1 MRAILKKISSA
12 ALAVLGL
19 MSSNLDSSAQTVTL
33 IPWVGENWEYNDTT
47 TAAANLHGDDAWK
60 QLSYDTSAVPGW
72 KSGPPLFGNDG
83 GGIYNGVGRPFTG
96 GINGFITPLNRAIDA
111 AASARVTFYFRKKFT
126 YTGPTANLILDTS
139 WVHDDGIVVYLN
151 GQEILRSKMRVPA
164 PDPVLWDTLGANS
177 DDAAFPPNVVEGFE
191 YVQDLSSAALVNGE
205 NIIAVEL
212 HQSSTTSSDVAFA
225 MQMKGT
231 IPFAP
236 TITDTTQPTNR
247 TVIANRSTTLAVFAS
262 GSRPVTYQWYFKP
275 TGGDFSPILDAT
287 NSTYT
292 IASMAATDDGE
303 YYASAANPVG
313 TADSGAARVIYTDDS
328 TPPSVVRVSQDG
340 AFDRVIVTFNE
351 VIGNASAIDPFNF
364 DVTDGINDP
373 LGVTSST
380 PSADGKSV
388 ILVLGAPMLENTL
401 YTASIGGSGLTD
413 VAGNSMSPVDVQFRS
428 WITTGDCGGVL
439 FERYTG
445 LSGGNV
451 ITTLTGNPKYPNSPD
466 IVTRLPSFAAGTG
479 AGDNFGDN
487 YGGRLRALFL
497 PTETANYIFYI
508 SADDSSQLFINPTGP
523 SPAGK
528 VLVQQDTGC
537 CGNYTTH
544 ATAPIAMTAGM
555 AYYIE
560 AIYQEGG
567 GGDYCYVAV
576 RKQGEAAPVGR
587 SELDA
592 IPGSLLGS
600 PAAPANVAGTVAIT
614 TQPANQTAVPNTTAT
629 FSVGASPDALLCY
642 QWFRDGVAIP
652 NAVNS
657 QYSLVVQNTDNGAKF
672 SVVVSILAGNTVTSG
687 EATLTVAA
695 DTIQPTVLSVG
706 ATYSEPM
713 DPTSAASAANY
724 TVGGA
729 APASVTLNGSG
740 TVATLV
746 LASPLA
752 TGGCTL
758 SEVRISGVKDTAPV
772 GNLINPNPTTVSLS
786 SPFIEILALGATWKY
801 DDSGA
806 DLGTAW
812 SATAFND
819 SAWLSGPAPFGFET
833 ALPAAQIPVIAT
845 PISEVSKTNT
855 AYFRTRFNLGV
866 NPATIAVLQLN
877 AVVDDAAV
885 FYINGV
891 EAGRLRM
898 PAAPA
903 VITAATP
910 ATGGSPEPANGD
922 HTFEAITIA
931 KTALVAGDN
940 VLAVELHAAAASSD
954 SIFGAS
960 IRIVLCVPTL
970 VVERVGS
977 QVKLTWGDAA
987 YRLEKAPAV
996 TGPWTSQAGAS
1007 GVSVPASPDNAF
1019 FRLVNP

>member
-1 MRAILKKISSA
+1 MAS
-12 ALAVLGL
+12 GPTG
-19 MSSNLDSSAQTVTL
+19 SAQEFP
-33 IPWVGENWEYNDTT
+33 IFPWVTEWAYNDTT
-47 TAAANLHGDDAWK
+47 TTATTLHGTGWETPG
-60 QLSYDTSAVPGW
+60 YNTNSAPGW
-72 KSGPPLFGNDG
+72 KTGSALFGNDSAG
-83 GGIYNGVGRPFTG
+83 VYNALGSPFTG
-96 GINGFITPLNRAIDA
+96 GINGFLTPWDRSGGRITTYTRKHFNWPGAVNPGALLTLSYVVDDGMVVWVNGVEVFRNFLA
-111 AASARVTFYFRKKFT
+111 AA
-126 YTGPTANLILDTS
+126 
-139 WVHDDGIVVYLN
+139 
-151 GQEILRSKMRVPA
+151 A
-164 PDPVLWDTLGANS
+164 PDPVTWDTFGQNH
-177 DDAAFPPNVVEGFE
+177 DPEGTRFT
-191 YVQDLSSAALVNGE
+191 VDVSAASVVSGDNV
-205 NIIAVEL
+205 IAVEV
-212 HQSSTTSSDVAFA
+212 HNVNATSSDVAFA
-225 MQMKGT
+225 LELKGL

-236 TITDTTQPTNR
+236 TIVDSTQPTNR
-247 TVIANRSTTLAVFAS
+247 TVIANRSTTLSVIAN
-262 GSRPVTYQWYFKP
+262 GSRPLSYQWYH
-275 TGGDFSPILDAT
+275 DDLAILDAT

-292 IASMAATDDGE
+292 IASMAPTDAGS
-303 YYASAANPVG
+303 YYASVSNPVG
-313 TADSGAARVIYTDDS
+313 AVESRKATVTYTDDS
-328 TPPSVVRVSQDG
+328 TPPSVVRVSQGG
-340 AFDRVIVTFNE
+340 AFDRVVITFNE
-351 VIGNASAIDPFNF
+351 IIAPASAIEAFNF
-364 DVTDGINDP
+364 EVTGPDSVA
-373 LGVTSST
+373 LGVLRSSPT
-380 PSADGKSV
+380 ADGLSV
-388 ILVLGAPMLENTL
+388 ILELVSPMADNTL
-401 YTASIGGSGLTD
+401 YTANVGASGLTD
-413 VAGNSMSPVDVQFRS
+413 VAGNAMTPVDVQFRS

-479 AGDNFGDN
+479 SGDNFGDN
-487 YGGRLRALFL
+487 YGGRMRALFL
-497 PTETANYIFYI
+497 PTETANYTFYI

-528 VLVQQDTGC
+528 VLVQQDGGC
-537 CGNYTTH
+537 CGNYTAH

-576 RKQGEAAPVGR
+576 RKEGEAAPVGR
-587 SELDA
+587 SEVDA

-614 TQPANQTAVPNTTAT
+614 TQPANQSAVPNTTAT
-629 FSVGASPDALLCY
+629 FSVGTSPDALLCY

-657 QYSLVVQNTDNGAKF
+657 QYSLVVQNSDNGAKF

-695 DTIQPTVLSVG
+695 DTIRPTVLSVG
-706 ATYSEPM
+706 ANAAGTQITVTYSEPM
-713 DPTSAASAANY
+713 DPATAASAANY
-724 TVGGA
+724 TVAGA

-758 SEVRISGVKDTAPV
+758 SEVRISGVKDTATV
-772 GNLINPNPTTVSLS
+772 GNLVNPNPTVVSLS
-786 SPFIEILALGATWKY
+786 SPFVEILALGATWKY
-801 DDSGA
+801 DDSGT

-819 SAWLSGPAPFGFET
+819 TAWLSGPAPLGFE
-833 ALPAAQIPVIAT
+833 PAVAQVPVIAT
-845 PISEVSKTNT
+845 PIAEGTKGGT
-855 AYFRTRFNLGV
+855 AYFRTHFTLGV
-866 NPATIAVLQLN
+866 DPATIAVLRMN
-877 AVVDDAAV
+877 AVVDDGAV
-885 FYINGV
+885 FYLNGV
-891 EAGRLRM
+891 EAVRLRM

-903 VITAATP
+903 VITAATL
-910 ATGGSPEPANGD
+910 ATASGPEPADGT
-922 HTFEAITIA
+922 HTVEAINLP

-940 VLAVELHAAAASSD
+940 VLAVELHASSLTSSD
-954 SIFGAS
+954 SIFGGS
-960 IRIVLCVPTL
+960 ISIVLCVPTL